1 MAGFKFRGAPIV
13 EIQTQ
18 ISEKLQVY
26 RSANKQNFKR
36 CVCIYIFC
44 DFDVVSEGVQRK
56 LFSER
61 LFGLGNTDYTI
72 HKIKNFKVI
81 VIYCMLGQF
90 L

>member
-1 MAGFKFRGAPIV
+1 MAGFKFQGAPIV
-13 EIQTQ
+13 EIQMQ

-26 RSANKQNFKR
+26 RSANKQNFER

-61 LFGLGNTDYTI
+61 LFGLGNTDYYGKMST
-72 HKIKNFKVI
+72 NSA
-81 VIYCMLGQF
+81 
-90 L
+90 

>member
-18 ISEKLQVY
+18 ISEKRQVY
-26 RSANKQNFKR
+26 RSANKQNFER

-61 LFGLGNTDYTI
+61 LFDLGNTDY
-72 HKIKNFKVI
+72 KP
-81 VIYCMLGQF
+81 IYKMKSTMAET
-90 L
+90 